1 MNKKKHIKALSILVL
16 LFLYFNSYSQRNEN
30 VRIIDCGATEDFS
43 FVNDGE
49 YSYII
54 ARDRLYKGPFIDG
67 VEIYK
72 IDPPSLNWG
81 VVILKLDSLNR
92 YVSHFVTDTSIN
104 LRLLSGSYKD
114 AICFSAA
121 KWSDD
126 DGLDPVVTY
135 VIDDNLD
142 GKEIFSTHD
151 YVTMNGSFIKDGRLY
166 LTGTFTFEEGTRV
179 IPGDSLLPM
188 HHYVEGYGEWQ
199 AGNTIFTII
208 KDIEQDSFIIKNT
221 SGGSQDNKIYDVEMN
236 DKGEMMVCGKCL
248 GVTWEINNIP
258 IDAPIKPG
266 LYKSGFVYK
275 LDADGNKI
283 FAKLLYSNSV
293 DYIYRLD
300 YDEEGNTYIGVQSFG
315 RTSMFDD
322 MVLSSNN
329 SIGGEQANILKLD
342 EQGNVKWKVK
352 AEGSEYTYPRTME
365 VGDELVYVVLQFSNQ
380 DNEDTLIKIGDIY
393 LPKIG
398 DCTTYV
404 VGLDKETGE
413 FKNSFGFKGY
423 MLIDNLVFVG
433 RDTLLVYGLGNVD
446 NVLEGGTNL
455 KRSVLYHRIGGLTG
469 IHETIKERKGGLV
482 YPNPVS
488 SGSELTIVAPEGL
501 KIEDVS
507 IFNINGELI
516 KNGAIGYKEGTLSLG
531 FISTGIYLIK
541 ISTKDYEYI
550 EKVVVGK

>member
-30 VRIIDCGATEDFS
+30 VRIIEGAAMD
-43 FVNDGE
+43 D
-49 YSYII
+49 YSLIHNGQYNYMIMNGH
-54 ARDRLYKGPFIDG
+54 RSYGPSIDG
-67 VEIYK
+67 VEIYRNY
-72 IDPPSLNWG
+72 LNKTKQCV
-81 VVILKLDSLNR
+81 VVIKLDSLNR
-92 YVSHFVTDTSIN
+92 YVSHFVTDTSID
-104 LRLLSGSYKD
+104 LTLLSGSYKD

-121 KWSDD
+121 KWSED

-142 GKEIFSTHD
+142 GKEIFSTHHF
-151 YVTMNGSFIKDGRLY
+151 VMMNGSFIKNGRMY
-166 LTGTFTFEEGTRV
+166 LTGTFKYNQGTRV
-179 IPGDSLLPM
+179 ISGDSLPPM
-188 HHYVEGYGEWQ
+188 HKYIPGYGELV
-199 AGNTIFTII
+199 AENTIFTII
-208 KDIEQDSFIIKNT
+208 KDIEQDSFILKNV
-221 SGGSQDNKIYDVEMN
+221 SGGSYNNEILDVEMN
-236 DKGEMMVCGKCL
+236 DKGEMMVCGKCQSD
-248 GVTWEINNIP
+248 TFRINNVA

-300 YDEEGNTYIGVQSFG
+300 YDEEGNTYIGVRSHG

-322 MVLSSNN
+322 VILSSND

-352 AEGSEYTYPRTME
+352 ADGGKYLFPRCME
-365 VGDELVYVVLQFSNQ
+365 VGDELVYVALQFGFY
-380 DNEDTLIKIGDIY
+380 NEDTTAMIGDII
-393 LPKIG
+393 LPKNDKI
-398 DCTTYV
+398 TTYV
-404 VGLDKETGE
+404 VGFDKETGE
-413 FKNSFGFKGY
+413 FKNSFGFKGDI
-423 MLIDNLVFVG
+423 LIDNLVFVG
-433 RDTLLVYGLGNVD
+433 RDTLLIYGYGPVD

-469 IHETIKERKGGLV
+469 IHETIKERKGGIV

-550 EKVVVGK
+550 EKVVVGN